1 MDVIVKQL
9 VDVGVVEKTL
19 ADLRMTEEE
28 KRNDFGDHGEEVL
41 DDTVLLTKSV
51 FSEMKQGYER
61 MLQSNRVLLLGTGS
75 SIGLSRPP
83 FDSLASYP
91 FSTRVTHRQ
100 PQVFQRGWSVRC
112 SDGVFALFSS
122 RLVHH
127 HQRQGREGGGA
138 HGEEGLRRA
147 CERAPGQA
155 GLVLCAGGILL
166 LGRHEQQL
174 DSCAV

>member
-1 MDVIVKQL
+1 MWTHACTSSGGSRK
-9 VDVGVVEKTL
+9 VVSRASYAIMIKL
-19 ADLRMTEEE
+19 LYC
-28 KRNDFGDHGEEVL
+28 V

-147 CERAPGQA
+147 CEGAPGQA

-174 DSCAV
+174 DSRAV